1 MEDLGSDYNES
12 LFIPARDAVPRTEIE
27 ELEAELSTAFAEPA
41 PPELST
47 TKKMLNMLKFDPR
60 YAVEGLGKPFSMISN
75 AALAPIAQGA
85 ENLTEAFSAA
95 FEAGKETYNATPDA
109 PEVWQAERVVERYFP
124 DLEGGKKFVASL
136 VLDTLADPST
146 TMGFGLGSKIAK
158 SGKNTSK
165 VAASADEL
173 VDLMRKADSG
183 DLAARGELL
192 NKVTDPEK
200 FTKIQDEVLTNFRQG
215 TKRLTN
221 VNSFPVSKEN
231 IALEKQILNTRAA
244 GDPVMLTRELAGSR
258 AATPY
263 SFRESYLNL
272 NSPDDVV
279 AFVNKRLNDTR
290 KYFVESLKQAG
301 PYRYRNINRL
311 LLAQEGILEH
321 NISDKVL
328 AEIGPIRAFNYNL
341 ILDDIAANMRQM
353 LANTEMAFGSN
364 VDRVRFFKLLG
375 VREQIRAELTLST
388 KPASKLLSGLN
399 TRTIDGSQAVQN
411 LLVSRAE
418 KMVPGVESRLER
430 SLAGPRPGKIT
441 SEEFSELRGLINKTD
456 SPTHLNLFLNSFLD
470 DTFGDKIHRG
480 WLHALLSGTGTHVRN
495 AVTNAAMA
503 GVRPFFDVSASLV
516 DPRNTPEHIQKGL
529 ARVTGYSEVVWDGLR
544 ALATFG
550 EQKLPA
556 NMNEWS
562 GLHEL
567 SSRVPQLSADG
578 LRQTDALSRGLH
590 WFSGRLPMNVLSG
603 SDSWFK
609 ALTGRGELCSA
620 AWDRA
625 WKSSTDPVKRRDIYQ
640 KLIADP
646 TEAMHLERFNAA
658 EQATFQQ
665 ELGPAM
671 AKMASAIHG
680 FPGLRWIVPFIKTP
694 SNIAFEGGRMLP
706 IGNVLR
712 TFFKTSKLR
721 ADISAGGA
729 RAEAALGQLAFS
741 HGVLLAFMLAPT
753 DGRITGRGSLQRS
766 PDALEVPR
774 YSIKIGDKWVSYES
788 NEVMKWLL
796 GFPIS
801 MKEIIQQIDFGA
813 EDKVEEF
820 ERVMGSAMAAYAGPL
835 AENFWSFTLARVV
848 TGVDKLIRDENPN
861 AILRT
866 IATIATPPVAIGIS
880 GQISKTIDPAIRY
893 TDGLLDQVI
902 NKYPGV
908 RQQLPVDVDL
918 LGNKRRHNLG
928 SIWSGINVTSATN
941 DDVVLRLRKIN
952 GYLPDVPKVRNG
964 VEYSSKERM
973 LMRRWAGEGLP
984 GMLPLKQ
991 ALKITL
997 DDKAFNEQPVEQQ
1010 REDIENLVRNYNEAA
1025 HSRLLA
1031 GRAQ

>member
-1 MEDLGSDYNES
+1 MTMEDLGSDYNES

-109 PEVWQAERVVERYFP
+109 PEVWQAEKVVERYFP

-441 SEEFSELRGLINKTD
+441 S
-456 SPTHLNLFLNSFLD
+456 
-470 DTFGDKIHRG
+470 
-480 WLHALLSGTGTHVRN
+480 
-495 AVTNAAMA
+495 
-503 GVRPFFDVSASLV
+503 
-516 DPRNTPEHIQKGL
+516 HIQKGL